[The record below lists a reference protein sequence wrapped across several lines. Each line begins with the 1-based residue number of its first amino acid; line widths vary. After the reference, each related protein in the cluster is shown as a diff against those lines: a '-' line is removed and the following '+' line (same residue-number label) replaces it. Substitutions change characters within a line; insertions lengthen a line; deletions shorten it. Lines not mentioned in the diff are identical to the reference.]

1 MSSPLA
7 DFKARTEST
16 VARAW
21 QERGPLA
28 WALSPL
34 AAVFAAVSGARR
46 AAFAAGWLKS
56 VRVGVPVV
64 VVGNVTVGGTGKTP
78 TVIALVEALRAA
90 GYSPGVV
97 SRGYGAKIDR
107 PTPVTPATPARAC
120 GDEPLLIARRTGVPV
135 WVSPERVA
143 AAQALCAAHRDVDVI
158 VSDDG
163 LQHYRLARDFELV
176 VFDHRLG
183 GNGFLLPAGPLR
195 EPLSRHR
202 DATLINNPFE
212 RALPDWPNTFAL
224 KLEPGEAWHL
234 ANPAL
239 RRPLAQFGA
248 SAAAGTTSGTTAG
261 TTAGTTVT
269 AQAPQRLAAAAG
281 IGSPERF
288 FATLRAAGLAPQTLP
303 LPDHYDYT
311 SNPFAE
317 IDADAILV
325 TEKDAVK
332 LGAWNDARIWVV
344 PVEAALD
351 HRLITLV
358 VEKLRGRPSA

>member
-1 MSSPLA
+1 MSGLA
-7 DFKARTEST
+7 SRIESRI
-16 VARAW
+16 AQEW
-21 QERGPLA
+21 QRRGPLA
-28 WALSPL
+28 WALTPL

-46 AAFAAGWLKS
+46 AAYALGWLKS

-78 TVIALVEALRAA
+78 TVIALVEALRTA
-90 GYSPGVV
+90 GYTPGVV
-97 SRGYGAKIDR
+97 SRGYGAKVDR
-107 PTPVTPATPARAC
+107 PTPVTAATPARSA
-120 GDEPLLIARRTGVPV
+120 GDEPLLIARRTGAPV
-135 WVSPERVA
+135 WVSPGRVA
-143 AAQALCAAHRDVDVI
+143 AAEALCAAHRDVDVI

-163 LQHYRLARDFELV
+163 LQHYHLARDFELV

-202 DATLINNPFE
+202 DATLINSPFE
-212 RALPDWPNTFAL
+212 RTLPAWPNTFAL
-224 KLEPGEAWHL
+224 KLEPGDAWHL

-239 RRPLAQFGA
+239 RRPLSQF
-248 SAAAGTTSGTTAG
+248 AAAARPAASQSMGHSMNPSPGPRI
-261 TTAGTTVT
+261 V
-269 AQAPQRLAAAAG
+269 AAAG

-288 FATLRAAGLAPQTLP
+288 FATLRGAGLTVHTMP
-303 LPDHYDYT
+303 LPDHYAFST
-311 SNPFAE
+311 NPFA
-317 IDADAILV
+317 DVQADTILI

-332 LGAWNDARIWVV
+332 LATWNDVRIWVV

-358 VEKLRGRPSA
+358 VEKLRGRSSA

>member
-1 MSSPLA
+1 MSGPIA
-7 DFKARTEST
+7 DLKARAEAGL
-16 VARAW
+16 ARAW
-21 QERGPLA
+21 QQRGPLA
-28 WALSPL
+28 WALAPL
-34 AAVFAAVSGARR
+34 AVVFAAVSGARR
-46 AAFAAGWLKS
+46 AAYAAGWLES

-90 GYSPGVV
+90 GFAPGVV
-97 SRGYGAKIDR
+97 SRGYGAKVPR
-107 PTPVTPATPARAC
+107 PTPVTASTSARAC

-135 WVSPERVA
+135 WVSPNRVA
-143 AAQALCAAHRDVDVI
+143 AAQALCAAHRDVNVI

-163 LQHYRLARDFELV
+163 LQHYRLARDAELV

-195 EPLSRHR
+195 EPLSRRR
-202 DATLINNPFE
+202 DATLVNNPFE
-212 RALPDWPNTFAL
+212 RTLPAWPNTFAL

-234 ANPAL
+234 ANPGL
-239 RRPLAQFGA
+239 RRPLAQFAAQGA
-248 SAAAGTTSGTTAG
+248 PG
-261 TTAGTTVT
+261 
-269 AQAPQRLAAAAG
+269 QPPQRIVAAAG

-288 FATLRAAGLAPQTLP
+288 FATLRAAGLAPHTLA
-303 LPDHYDYT
+303 LPDHYDYAA
-311 SNPFAE
+311 NPFSE
-317 IDADAILV
+317 VTADAILV

-358 VEKLRGRPSA
+358 VEKLRGRPFA

>member
-1 MSSPLA
+1 MSG
-7 DFKARTEST
+7 KIST
-16 VARAW
+16 LRNRAETGIAQAW
-21 QERGPLA
+21 QRRGALA
-28 WALSPL
+28 WALTPF

-90 GYSPGVV
+90 GYAPGVV
-97 SRGYGAKIDR
+97 SRGYGARVER
-107 PTPVTPATPARAC
+107 PTPVTPDTPARLC

-135 WVSPERVA
+135 WVSPDRVA
-143 AAQALCAAHRDVDVI
+143 AASALCAAHTDVDVI

-163 LQHYRLARDFELV
+163 LQHYRLQRDFELV

-195 EPLSRHR
+195 EPLSRRR
-202 DATLINNPFE
+202 DATLVNDPYA
-212 RALPDWPNTFAL
+212 RTLPPWPNTFAL
-224 KLEPGEAWHL
+224 KLQPGDAWHL

-239 RRPLAQFGA
+239 RRPLAQFAAPASQGVSRAQPGGA
-248 SAAAGTTSGTTAG
+248 GPG
-261 TTAGTTVT
+261 
-269 AQAPQRLAAAAG
+269 APRLVAAAG

-288 FATLRAAGLAPQTLP
+288 FATLRAAGLAPRTLP
-303 LPDHYDYT
+303 LPDHYAYT
-311 SNPFAE
+311 TNPFA
-317 IDADAILV
+317 DLAADTILV

-332 LGAWNDARIWVV
+332 LAAWNDARIWVV

>member
-1 MSSPLA
+1 MTGPVNDL
-7 DFKARTEST
+7 KARAEAGL
-16 VARAW
+16 AREW
-21 QERGPLA
+21 QQRGPLA
-28 WALSPL
+28 WALTPL

-46 AAFAAGWLKS
+46 AAFAVGWLKT

-90 GYSPGVV
+90 GFAPGVV
-97 SRGYGAKIDR
+97 SRGYGAKVPR
-107 PTPVTPATPARAC
+107 PTPVTPATSARAC

-135 WVSPERVA
+135 WVSPDRVA
-143 AAQALCAAHRDVDVI
+143 AAQALRAAHPDVDVI

-163 LQHYRLARDFELV
+163 LQHYRLARDVELV

-195 EPLSRHR
+195 EPLSRRR
-202 DATLINNPFE
+202 DATLVNNPFA
-212 RALPDWPNTFAL
+212 RTLPDWPNTFAL

-234 ANPAL
+234 ANPGL
-239 RRPLAQFGA
+239 RRPLTQFSPE
-248 SAAAGTTSGTTAG
+248 SAPAG
-261 TTAGTTVT
+261 
-269 AQAPQRLAAAAG
+269 QPPQRVVAAAG

-288 FATLRAAGLAPQTLP
+288 FATLRAAGLAPHTLP
-303 LPDHYDYT
+303 LPDHYDYAA
-311 SNPFAE
+311 NPFSDVA
-317 IDADAILV
+317 ADAILV

>member
-1 MSSPLA
+1 MSGPVSSLKERLEA
-7 DFKARTEST
+7 QFAQ
-16 VARAW
+16 AW
-21 QERGPLA
+21 QRRGALA
-28 WALSPL
+28 WALTPL

-46 AAFAAGWLKS
+46 AAFAAGWLKR

-90 GYSPGVV
+90 GFSPGVV

-107 PTPVTPATPARAC
+107 PTPVTPDTPARLS

-135 WVSPERVA
+135 WVSPDRVA
-143 AAQALCAAHRDVDVI
+143 AATALCGAHRDIDVI

-163 LQHYRLARDFELV
+163 LQHYRLARDVEIV

-195 EPLSRHR
+195 EPLSRRR
-202 DATLINNPFE
+202 DATLVNNPFE
-212 RALPDWPNTFAL
+212 RTLPAWPNTFAL
-224 KLEPGEAWHL
+224 KLEPGDAWHL

-239 RRPLAQFGA
+239 RRPLAQFAADAATPGQGA
-248 SAAAGTTSGTTAG
+248 RITSDKPAKPGSQAAPRI
-261 TTAGTTVT
+261 V
-269 AQAPQRLAAAAG
+269 AAAG

-288 FATLRAAGLAPQTLP
+288 FATLRAAGLAPQTMP
-303 LPDHYDYT
+303 LPDHYAYAT
-311 SNPFAE
+311 NPFA
-317 IDADAILV
+317 DVTADAILV

-358 VEKLRGRPSA
+358 VEKLRGRSSA

>member
-1 MSSPLA
+1 MSGLA
-7 DFKARTEST
+7 SRIESRLT
-16 VARAW
+16 HEW
-21 QERGPLA
+21 QSRGTLA
-28 WALSPL
+28 WALTPF

-46 AAFAAGWLKS
+46 AAYALGWLKN
-56 VRVGVPVV
+56 VQVGVPVV

-78 TVIALVEALRAA
+78 TVIALVEALRIA
-90 GYSPGVV
+90 GFTPGVV
-97 SRGYGAKIDR
+97 SRGYGAKIER
-107 PTPVTPATPARAC
+107 PTPVTAATPARVA
-120 GDEPLLIARRTGVPV
+120 GDEPLLIARRTGAPV
-135 WVSPERVA
+135 WVSPDRVA
-143 AAQALCAAHRDVDVI
+143 AAQALCAAHNDVDVI

-163 LQHYRLARDFELV
+163 LQHYRLARDCEVV

-202 DATLINNPFE
+202 DATLINNPFD
-212 RALPDWPNTFAL
+212 RALPPWPDTFL
-224 KLEPGEAWHL
+224 LTLEPGDAWHL
-234 ANPAL
+234 ASPSL
-239 RRPLAQFGA
+239 RRPLGQF
-248 SAAAGTTSGTTAG
+248 AG
-261 TTAGTTVT
+261 
-269 AQAPQRLAAAAG
+269 QRIVAAAG

-288 FATLRAAGLAPQTLP
+288 FATLRGAGLTPNTLP
-303 LPDHYDYT
+303 LPDHYAYA
-311 SNPFAE
+311 SNPFA
-317 IDADAILV
+317 DVKADAILV

>member
-1 MSSPLA
+1 MPMSGLA
-7 DFKARTEST
+7 SRIESRL
-16 VARAW
+16 AHEW
-21 QERGPLA
+21 QQRGPLA
-28 WALSPL
+28 WALTPL

-46 AAFAAGWLKS
+46 AAFALGWLKT
-56 VRVGVPVV
+56 VEVGVPVV

-78 TVIALVEALRAA
+78 TVIALVEELRTA
-90 GYSPGVV
+90 GFTPGVV
-97 SRGYGAKIDR
+97 SRGYGAKVER
-107 PTPVTPATPARAC
+107 PTPVTAATPARVA
-120 GDEPLLIARRTGVPV
+120 GDEPLLIARRTGAPV
-135 WVSPERVA
+135 WVSPNRVA
-143 AAQALCAAHRDVDVI
+143 AAQALRAAHEDVDVI

-183 GNGFLLPAGPLR
+183 GNGLLLPAGPLR

-202 DATLINNPFE
+202 DATLVNNPFE
-212 RALPDWPNTFAL
+212 RALPPWPDTFAL
-224 KLEPGEAWHL
+224 KLEPADAWHL
-234 ANPAL
+234 SNPAL
-239 RRPLAQFGA
+239 RRPLSQF
-248 SAAAGTTSGTTAG
+248 AG
-261 TTAGTTVT
+261 
-269 AQAPQRLAAAAG
+269 QRVAAAAG

-288 FATLRAAGLAPQTLP
+288 FATLRGAGLAPQTLP
-303 LPDHYDYT
+303 LPDHYAFAT
-311 SNPFAE
+311 NPFV
-317 IDADAILV
+317 DVKADAILV

>member
-1 MSSPLA
+1 MSTPLA

-16 VARAW
+16 IARAW

-28 WALSPL
+28 WVLSPL

-97 SRGYGAKIDR
+97 SRGYGAKIER
-107 PTPVTPATPARAC
+107 PTAVTASTSARAC

-135 WVSPERVA
+135 WVSPDRVA

-163 LQHYRLARDFELV
+163 LQHYRLVRDFELV

-239 RRPLAQFGA
+239 RRPLAQFGTGQSGA
-248 SAAAGTTSGTTAG
+248 NSANTTNS
-261 TTAGTTVT
+261 
-269 AQAPQRLAAAAG
+269 APQRLVAAAG

-311 SNPFAE
+311 SNPFAD

-344 PVEAALD
+344 PVQAALD

>member
-1 MSSPLA
+1 MNGPLA
-7 DFKARTEST
+7 DFKTRAEST
-16 VARAW
+16 FARAW
-21 QERGPLA
+21 QERGALA

-56 VRVGVPVV
+56 VNVGVPVV

-90 GYSPGVV
+90 GYTPGVV
-97 SRGYGAKIDR
+97 SRGYGAKIER
-107 PTPVTPATPARAC
+107 PTAVTPTTSAKAC

-135 WVSPERVA
+135 WVSPDRVA
-143 AAQALCAAHRDVDVI
+143 AAQALCAANREVDVI

-163 LQHYRLARDFELV
+163 LQHYRLVRDFELV

-202 DATLINNPFE
+202 DATLINNPFA

-239 RRPLAQFGA
+239 RRPLAQFG
-248 SAAAGTTSGTTAG
+248 GTPE
-261 TTAGTTVT
+261 
-269 AQAPQRLAAAAG
+269 APQRLVAAAG

-303 LPDHYDYT
+303 LPDHYDYAT
-311 SNPFAE
+311 NPFSEVA
-317 IDADAILV
+317 ADAILV

-344 PVEAALD
+344 RVQAALD

>member
-1 MSSPLA
+1 MSGPVLPLKERLEA
-7 DFKARTEST
+7 QLAH
-16 VARAW
+16 AW
-21 QERGPLA
+21 QRRGALA
-28 WALSPL
+28 WGLTPL

-90 GYSPGVV
+90 GFSPGVV
-97 SRGYGAKIDR
+97 SRGYGAKIER
-107 PTPVTPATPARAC
+107 PTPVTADTPARIS

-135 WVSPERVA
+135 WVSPDRVA
-143 AAQALCAAHRDVDVI
+143 AATALCGAHSDVDVI

-163 LQHYRLARDFELV
+163 LQHYRLQRDFELV

-202 DATLINNPFE
+202 NATLVNNPFD
-212 RALPDWPNTFAL
+212 RTLPPWPNTFAL
-224 KLEPGEAWHL
+224 KLEPGDAWHL

-239 RRPLAQFGA
+239 RRPLAQFAMSAPVPGQDPQGA
-248 SAAAGTTSGTTAG
+248 
-261 TTAGTTVT
+261 
-269 AQAPQRLAAAAG
+269 QRIVAAAG

-288 FATLRAAGLAPQTLP
+288 FATLRAAGLAPQTMP
-303 LPDHYDYT
+303 LPDHYAYT
-311 SNPFAE
+311 SNPFA
-317 IDADAILV
+317 DVTADAILV

-344 PVEAALD
+344 PVVAALD

-358 VEKLRGRPSA
+358 VEKLRGRSSA

>member
-1 MSSPLA
+1 MSGLTSRIERRLA
-7 DFKARTEST
+7 QE
-16 VARAW
+16 W
-21 QERGPLA
+21 QRRGPLA
-28 WALSPL
+28 CALTPL

-46 AAFAAGWLKS
+46 AAFALGWLKT
-56 VRVGVPVV
+56 VHVGVPVV

-78 TVIALVEALRAA
+78 TVIALVEALRTA
-90 GYSPGVV
+90 GFTPGVV
-97 SRGYGAKIDR
+97 SRGYGARVER
-107 PTPVTPATPARAC
+107 PTPVTSATSARLA
-120 GDEPLLIARRTGVPV
+120 GDEPLLIARRTGAPV
-135 WVSPERVA
+135 WVSPDRVA
-143 AAQALCAAHRDVDVI
+143 AAQALRAAHEDVDVI

-202 DATLINNPFE
+202 DATLVNNPFE
-212 RALPDWPNTFAL
+212 RSLPPWPSTFL
-224 KLEPGEAWHL
+224 LTLEPGDAWHL

-239 RRPLAQFGA
+239 RRPLAQF
-248 SAAAGTTSGTTAG
+248 AG
-261 TTAGTTVT
+261 
-269 AQAPQRLAAAAG
+269 QRLVAAAG

-288 FATLRAAGLAPQTLP
+288 FATVRGAGLAPHTLP
-303 LPDHYDYT
+303 LPDHYDYAT
-311 SNPFAE
+311 NPFA
-317 IDADAILV
+317 DVKADSILV

-344 PVEAALD
+344 PVVAALD

-358 VEKLRGRPSA
+358 VEKLRGRSSA

>member
-1 MSSPLA
+1 MSGPVLPLKERLEA
-7 DFKARTEST
+7 QLAH
-16 VARAW
+16 AW
-21 QERGPLA
+21 QRRGALA
-28 WALSPL
+28 WGLTPL

-90 GYSPGVV
+90 GFSPGVV
-97 SRGYGAKIDR
+97 SRGYGAKIER
-107 PTPVTPATPARAC
+107 PTPVTADTPARIS

-135 WVSPERVA
+135 WVSPDRVA
-143 AAQALCAAHRDVDVI
+143 AATALCGAHSDVDVI

-163 LQHYRLARDFELV
+163 LQHYRLQRDFELV

-202 DATLINNPFE
+202 DATLVNNPFD
-212 RALPDWPNTFAL
+212 RTLPPWPNTFAL
-224 KLEPGEAWHL
+224 KLEPGDAWHL

-239 RRPLAQFGA
+239 RRPLAQFA
-248 SAAAGTTSGTTAG
+248 ISAPAPG
-261 TTAGTTVT
+261 
-269 AQAPQRLAAAAG
+269 QAPQDAQRIVAAAG

-288 FATLRAAGLAPQTLP
+288 FATLRAAGLAPQTMP
-303 LPDHYDYT
+303 LPDHYAYT
-311 SNPFAE
+311 SNPFA
-317 IDADAILV
+317 DVTADAILV

-344 PVEAALD
+344 PVVAALD

-358 VEKLRGRPSA
+358 VEKLRGRSSA